1 LYASQYIEL
10 AQRNAVARLLDTVMK
25 QGGIDSQAVSA
36 LGNGGAPSPAVREAV
51 DKIVKAIGEGSFSG
65 YKEQVSELDSLGGS
79 APTPSDQEAIAA
91 LKGDYYYSWADYVLA
106 NEVIGGSA
114 GAGDLG
120 QLRVAAA
127 HLDRMTNQYAWSKL
141 GELQG
146 KADPLAAETRR
157 FLAMNDHSEW
167 MREAAIA
174 RMVQDSNPE
183 SKGVVAAALRDP
195 EPQVRMQALQ
205 TLSSLD
211 SAAGLAAA
219 TPLYTTDPN
228 DDMRSVALAVIA
240 AVRGKAALPT
250 LLEAVS
256 PDRTA
261 NMRFT
266 AMNFLAHIRD
276 PQSEDA
282 LERTTATVEDRNIRQ
297 VALQSLAATGDSA
310 RATALALRLIG
321 DYDPLF
327 AVTAVQVVGQVG
339 GEAGKAKLRDAMKKE
354 TRVFVRL
361 AMKNALN
368 PPAGM
373 GH

>member
-1 LYASQYIEL
+1 
-10 AQRNAVARLLDTVMK
+10 M
-25 QGGIDSQAVSA
+25 A
-36 LGNGGAPSPAVREAV
+36 L
-51 DKIVKAIGEGSFSG
+51 
-65 YKEQVSELDSLGGS
+65 
-79 APTPSDQEAIAA
+79 
-91 LKGDYYYSWADYVLA
+91 
-106 NEVIGGSA
+106 
-114 GAGDLG
+114 
-120 QLRVAAA
+120 
-127 HLDRMTNQYAWSKL
+127 
-141 GELQG
+141 
-146 KADPLAAETRR
+146 
-157 FLAMNDHSEW
+157 NDHSEW

-174 RMVQDSNPE
+174 RMVQDSNAE
-183 SKGVVAAALRDP
+183 SKGVVTAALRDP

-205 TLSSLD
+205 TLTSLD

-240 AVRGKAALPT
+240 AVKGKAALPT
-250 LLEAVS
+250 LLDAVG

-282 LERTTATVEDRNIRQ
+282 LERSTATVEDRNIRQ
-297 VALQSLAATGDSA
+297 VALRSLAATGDSA

-339 GEAGKAKLRDAMKKE
+339 GEAGKASLRDAVKKE

-361 AMKNALN
+361 AMQNALN

-373 GH
+373 GR